1 VVVVMTSSSDRPTP
15 RTGSSYAR
23 FIPREEL
30 EGFSAWK
37 PGSFGDDP
45 SLKPKAAAAVPDAE
59 ALRRQAEEL
68 ALAQARRAEEARQLA
83 EAARVQA
90 LQEAREGGYHDGYRD
105 GLEAL
110 ENFKRSFAT
119 QTSAQVGALLQQF
132 QQQLDGVEQHLA
144 HRVTGIVLE
153 VARQV
158 LRSELLLRPESVL
171 AVTQEALGSLLTSAR
186 HVVLRVHPDD
196 HALIAD
202 GCAELL
208 AARGARLQRDA
219 QIERGGCLVESDIAT
234 VDARVGTRWHRA
246 MVALGQ
252 SGETAGW
259 EPPTDAPP
267 AVALRRDPAS
277 PAQEVGA

>member
-1 VVVVMTSSSDRPTP
+1 MTSSSDRPTP

-59 ALRRQAEEL
+59 TLRRQAEEL

-252 SGETAGW
+252 SGEAAGW

>member
-1 VVVVMTSSSDRPTP
+1 MTSSSDRPTP

-252 SGETAGW
+252 SGEAAGW

-267 AVALRRDPAS
+267 AVALRCDPAS

>member
-1 VVVVMTSSSDRPTP
+1 MTSSSDRPTP

-59 ALRRQAEEL
+59 TLRRQAEEL

-119 QTSAQVGALLQQF
+119 QTSPQVGALLQQF

-252 SGETAGW
+252 SGEAAGW

>member
-1 VVVVMTSSSDRPTP
+1 MTSSSDRPTP

-59 ALRRQAEEL
+59 TLRRQAEEL

-110 ENFKRSFAT
+110 DNFKRSFAA

-132 QQQLDGVEQHLA
+132 HQQLEGVEQDLA
-144 HRVTGIVLE
+144 RRVTGIVLE

-158 LRSELLLRPESVL
+158 LRSELQLRPESVL
-171 AVTQEALGSLLTSAR
+171 EVTQEALGSLLTSAR

-196 HALIAD
+196 HALVAD

-208 AARGARLQRDA
+208 AARGARLQRDV
-219 QIERGGCLVESDIAT
+219 QVQRGGCLVESDIAT
-234 VDARVGTRWHRA
+234 VDARVETRWHRA
-246 MVALGQ
+246 MVAMGQ
-252 SGETAGW
+252 GGVTAQW
-259 EPPTDAPP
+259 QQPVDAPP
-267 AVALRRDPAS
+267 QADLICDPA
-277 PAQEVGA
+277 AQVPVPEARA

>member
-1 VVVVMTSSSDRPTP
+1 MTSSSDRPTP

-59 ALRRQAEEL
+59 TLRRQAEEL

-110 ENFKRSFAT
+110 DNFKRSFAT

-196 HALIAD
+196 HALVAD

-208 AARGARLQRDA
+208 AARGARLQRDV
-219 QIERGGCLVESDIAT
+219 QVQRGGCLVESDIAT
-234 VDARVGTRWHRA
+234 VDARVETRWHRA

-252 SGETAGW
+252 SGEAAGW

>member
-1 VVVVMTSSSDRPTP
+1 MTSSSDRPTP

-252 SGETAGW
+252 SGEAAGW

>member
-1 VVVVMTSSSDRPTP
+1 MTSSSDRPSP
-15 RTGSSYAR
+15 RAAGSYAR

-45 SLKPKAAAAVPDAE
+45 SLKPQAAPPVPDAE
-59 ALRRQAEEL
+59 SLRRQAEAL
-68 ALAQARRAEEARQLA
+68 ALAQARRAEEARQRA
-83 EAARVQA
+83 EAARLQA

-132 QQQLDGVEQHLA
+132 QQQLEGVEQDLA
-144 HRVTGIVLE
+144 RRVTGIVLE

-158 LRSELLLRPESVL
+158 LRSELQLRPDSVL

-219 QIERGGCLVESDIAT
+219 QVERGGCLVESDIAT

-246 MVALGQ
+246 MVAMGQ
-252 SGETAGW
+252 SGGAAEWDGPVAAS
-259 EPPTDAPP
+259 PAP
-267 AVALRRDPAS
+267 VSQSQHRDPAA
-277 PAQEVGA
+277 PAQETQA